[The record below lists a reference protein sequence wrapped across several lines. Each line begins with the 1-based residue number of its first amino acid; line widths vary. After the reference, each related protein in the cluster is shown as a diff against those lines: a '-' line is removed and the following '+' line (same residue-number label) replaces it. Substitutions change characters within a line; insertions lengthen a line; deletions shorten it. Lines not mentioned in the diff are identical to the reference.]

1 MYKNAGDIILKHM
14 CNIKEDHMM
23 YGSWDIKAWWTEFFV
38 MLGHFFPFDPSNNPK
53 IKILKKNEKKG
64 PEIL

>member
-1 MYKNAGDIILKHM
+1 M
-14 CNIKEDHMM
+14 CTIKEDHMM
-23 YGSWDIKAWWTEFFV
+23 YGFWDIKAWWMEFFV